1 MLHFNFR
8 LDFLTKFHHRIN
20 KNDKIYLILVKRN
33 RHIHSQ
39 YSQYSPQLLPI
50 DNNRVILS
58 ENVVKIEMDQHAH
71 ARSQRYKQD
80 KTVHAGF
87 ASCSVG
93 QTRTDNEIRGWKR
106 GGRPYLSLP
115 RSAQCEARRREE
127 RERGGEE
134 EEASERAVLR
144 LPGGTRRDV
153 VQVDLWK
160 VGGKRERGTLCV
172 CVAGQPR
179 FTVTGT
185 NRWTNLT

>member
-1 MLHFNFR
+1 MEEGWPAVFITL
-8 LDFLTKFHHRIN
+8 
-20 KNDKIYLILVKRN
+20 
-33 RHIHSQ
+33 
-39 YSQYSPQLLPI
+39 
-50 DNNRVILS
+50 
-58 ENVVKIEMDQHAH
+58 EE
-71 ARSQRYKQD
+71 
-80 KTVHAGF
+80 
-87 ASCSVG
+87 
-93 QTRTDNEIRGWKR
+93 RTMRGETERRERKR
-106 GGRPYLSLP
+106 G
-115 RSAQCEARRREE
+115 
-127 RERGGEE
+127 RGG